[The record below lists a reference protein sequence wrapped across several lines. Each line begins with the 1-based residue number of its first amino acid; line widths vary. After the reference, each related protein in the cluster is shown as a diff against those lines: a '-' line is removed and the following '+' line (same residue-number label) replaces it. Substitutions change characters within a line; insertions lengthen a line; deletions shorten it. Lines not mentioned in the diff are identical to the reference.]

1 MMSKKFSVRVK
12 YVVIGARCNSLC
24 SAVTRVV
31 SGGGLSPDTAYN
43 VSGVTRK
50 QDRKHSQRH
59 HAVFAATAERFF
71 KQGGHRSLKTE

>member
-1 MMSKKFSVRVK
+1 MSSSALG
-12 YVVIGARCNSLC
+12 VIHYAQLSPGLC
-24 SAVTRVV
+24 P
-31 SGGGLSPDTAYN
+31 GGGLSPDTAYN